1 MKERLKKYAP
11 RVGYPIF
18 YLFCLLVFASWT
30 FPYEKLKERIV
41 VTFNAQQRA
50 TNSQQELQIDEM
62 GSSWLTGVKA
72 KGVRLI
78 TAPTEPGK
86 PPGELKIDEARARIS
101 LLGLLV
107 GNKDVSF
114 KLSAFGGTIDGSF
127 DDHGK
132 DRAVEV
138 NLEGLELGQVEP
150 ITQALGVPME
160 GKLSGTVKLAMPEG
174 KASKANGALAIEI
187 KDVAVGNGKAKL
199 GGALPLPRMNIGV
212 VTFTADAKEGVFK
225 VTKLAAGGRDL
236 ELNGEGRIQMRE
248 LATDSLIDMN
258 ARFKVNDGYRM
269 KNNDTKA
276 LFGEPGSKFPAMFDL
291 DPKVKQSKRPDGFY
305 GWHLRGT
312 LGKPDPEP
320 QPGGA
325 SLSPGFP
332 K

>member
-1 MKERLKKYAP
+1 VKERLKKIAP
-11 RVGYPIF
+11 KVGFPLF
-18 YLFCLLVFASWT
+18 YLFCLLLFASWT
-30 FPYEKLKERIV
+30 FPYERLKERIV

-50 TNSQQELQIDEM
+50 TNSNQELQIDELT
-62 GSSWLTGVKA
+62 SSWLTGIKA

-78 TAPTEPGK
+78 TAASEAGK
-86 PPGELKIDEARARIS
+86 PPTELKIEEARARIS

-114 KLSAFGGTIDGSF
+114 KLSAFGGSVDGSF

-132 DRAVEV
+132 ERAVEV
-138 NLEGLELGQVEP
+138 NLDGLELGQVDP
-150 ITQALGVPME
+150 ITAALGIPME
-160 GKLSGTVKLAMPEG
+160 GKLTGLVKLVMPEG
-174 KASKANGALAIEI
+174 KASKANGALTMEI

-199 GGALPLPRMNIGV
+199 GGALPLPRMNIGTL
-212 VTFTADAKEGVFK
+212 TFTAEAKDGVFK
-225 VTKLAAGGRDL
+225 VTKLAAGGKDL

-291 DPKVKQSKRPDGFY
+291 DPKVKQSKRADGYY
-305 GWHLRGT
+305 GWHLKGS
-312 LGKPDPEP
+312 LGKPEPEP
-320 QPGGA
+320 QQGGA
-325 SLSPGFP
+325 LLSPGL

>member
-1 MKERLKKYAP
+1 VKERLKKYAP
-11 RVGYPIF
+11 RVGFPMF
-18 YLFCLLVFASWT
+18 YLFCLLLFASWT

-50 TNSQQELQIDEM
+50 TNSQQELQIDELT
-62 GSSWLTGVKA
+62 SSWLTGVKA

-78 TAPTEPGK
+78 SAATEAGK
-86 PPGELKIDEARARIS
+86 PPSELKIDEARARIS

-114 KLSAFGGTIDGSF
+114 KLTAFGGTIDGSF
-127 DDHGK
+127 DDHAK
-132 DRAVEV
+132 DREVEV
-138 NLEGLELGQVEP
+138 NLDALELGQVGP

-174 KASKANGALAIEI
+174 KASKANGALAMEI

-212 VTFTADAKEGVFK
+212 LTFTAEAKEGVFK
-225 VTKLAAGGRDL
+225 VTKLAAGGKDL

-258 ARFKVNDGYRM
+258 ARFKVNDAYRM

-291 DPKVKQSKRPDGFY
+291 DPKVKQS
-305 GWHLRGT
+305 
-312 LGKPDPEP
+312 
-320 QPGGA
+320 
-325 SLSPGFP
+325 
-332 K
+332 